1 MPERDDLQSL
11 EKIRKINDE
20 IPFVMVTG
28 YASVSGAVASMES
41 GASGYVTKPYTHDV
55 LKRCLSEAVKNKALA
70 NGHDAAKG
78 ILVGFSISIIIWSF
92 IVSGIVSI
100 FSI

>member
-1 MPERDDLQSL
+1 M
-11 EKIRKINDE
+11 K
-20 IPFVMVTG
+20 
-28 YASVSGAVASMES
+28 S
-41 GASGYVTKPYTHDV
+41 GASGYITKPYQHDV
-55 LKRCLSEAVKNKALA
+55 LKRRLSEAVKNKALA

-78 ILVGFSISIIIWSF
+78 ILEGFSISIIIWSF